1 MYQKGVHIPF
11 FQKTGGKLLG
21 AARDVANSPLTAFGV
36 SLLNPTAGAGLAA
49 IQASRLLKA
58 K

>member
-1 MYQKGVHIPF
+1 MFVKGTHIPF
-11 FQKTGGKLLG
+11 FQKNGGKLLG
-21 AARDVANSPLTAFGV
+21 AARDVASSPLTAFGV
-36 SLLNPTAGAGLAA
+36 GLVSPVAGAGLAA